1 MNFPLPWHLKKLGC
15 PPTEQ
20 TTASFTEPGVRA
32 LFYEGL
38 RWQGKAT
45 RIFAW
50 YGTPATPDPS
60 GRFPAMIL
68 VHGGGGT
75 AFAEWVRLWNRR
87 GYAALAMDLCGCV
100 PKGSYANWDR
110 HEAGGPSG
118 WNSSFSQ
125 VEWPLEDQW
134 PYHAVADVIL
144 AHSLV
149 RSFPEVDVARVGLTG
164 ISWGGYLTCIAAG
177 VDPRFC
183 FAAPV
188 YGCGFLG
195 DNSGWLD
202 SFAKMGKERAGRWL
216 EQWDPSRFLP
226 AVGMPMLWVTGTNDF
241 AYPLDSFQ
249 KSYRLSKSSRSLA
262 VRVRMPHGHGG
273 AGEKPKE
280 ILVLA
285 NSLCKRDAPLPHI
298 DSQGMTGNT
307 GWVRYAAGSTICRG
321 ELNVTSDAGPWQQRA
336 WRTLPA
342 QLNAGECRVTA
353 EIPARTTVYYFNLY
367 DDREVLGS
375 SEHVEM
381 PCEAR

>member
-1 MNFPLPWHLKKLGC
+1 MNLTLPWHLKKLGC

-20 TTASFTEPGVRA
+20 TTARFTEPGVRA

-87 GYAALAMDLCGCV
+87 GYAA
-100 PKGSYANWDR
+100 S
-110 HEAGGPSG
+110 
-118 WNSSFSQ
+118 
-125 VEWPLEDQW
+125 
-134 PYHAVADVIL
+134 
-144 AHSLV
+144 
-149 RSFPEVDVARVGLTG
+149 
-164 ISWGGYLTCIAAG
+164 
-177 VDPRFC
+177 
-183 FAAPV
+183 
-188 YGCGFLG
+188 
-195 DNSGWLD
+195 
-202 SFAKMGKERAGRWL
+202 
-216 EQWDPSRFLP
+216 
-226 AVGMPMLWVTGTNDF
+226 
-241 AYPLDSFQ
+241 
-249 KSYRLSKSSRSLA
+249 
-262 VRVRMPHGHGG
+262 
-273 AGEKPKE
+273 
-280 ILVLA
+280 
-285 NSLCKRDAPLPHI
+285 
-298 DSQGMTGNT
+298 
-307 GWVRYAAGSTICRG
+307 STICRS

-381 PCEAR
+381 PCKAR